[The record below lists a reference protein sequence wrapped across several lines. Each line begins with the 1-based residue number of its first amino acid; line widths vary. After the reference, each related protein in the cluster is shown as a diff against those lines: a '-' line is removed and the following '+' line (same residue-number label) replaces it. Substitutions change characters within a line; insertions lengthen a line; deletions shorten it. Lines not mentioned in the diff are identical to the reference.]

1 MGAQGWIAFDFSPQ
15 LEMAPWYWPFTSAPW
30 GTPALEIAFLE
41 VGLAVGAAMS
51 TWYALRGMRHSR
63 A

>member
-1 MGAQGWIAFDFSPQ
+1 MDRIRLLAATGNGALVLALYIGA
-15 LEMAPWYWPFTSAPW
+15 W

-41 VGLAVGAAMS
+41 VALAVGAAMS